1 MKPRTLG
8 VIQAASAAVLLLV
21 VLSPLL
27 MLFVASLK
35 DHRHEIL
42 ADMGS
47 WRAFWVENPSLNNYV
62 EIWGL
67 SGALPFGRYL
77 LNSVVILAV
86 TVAAGLLINS
96 MAAFVLAWG
105 RLRGRSLILG
115 LLIAMYIVPTE
126 SVLMPL
132 LFVVNRVGLT
142 DTYAAQILPFVAS
155 PLFIFLF
162 YQFFTQIPRELV
174 EAAAIDG
181 AGPFR
186 IWRAIFLPLSLPVM
200 ATVAVL
206 LGLDMWNQYL
216 WPLMVTR
223 TDAAKPISVAVAGFF
238 GTDEIYWDQAM
249 AASVLMTLP
258 ILAFYFVFQRW
269 FIASFLSSAVKG

>member
-1 MKPRTLG
+1 LNI
-8 VIQAASAAVLLLV
+8 VLALSALVLLLV
-21 VLSPLL
+21 ILSPLL

-47 WRAFWVENPSLNNYV
+47 WRAFWVADPSFNNYR

-77 LNSVVILAV
+77 FNSVVILFV
-86 TVAAGLLINS
+86 TVAGGLLVNS
-96 MAAFVLAWG
+96 LAAFVLAWG
-105 RLRGRSLILG
+105 RVRGRGIILG
-115 LLIAMYIVPTE
+115 TLIALYIVPTE

-132 LFVVNRVGLT
+132 LFVVNRIGLT

-186 IWRAIFLPLSLPVM
+186 IWRAVFLPLSLPVM

-238 GTDEIYWDQAM
+238 GTDEIFWDQAM
-249 AASVLMTLP
+249 AASVLMTVP
-258 ILAFYFVFQRW
+258 ILVFYFAFQRW
-269 FIASFLSSAVKG
+269 FIASFLSSGVKG

>member
-1 MKPRTLG
+1 
-8 VIQAASAAVLLLV
+8 
-21 VLSPLL
+21 
-27 MLFVASLK
+27 VA
-35 DHRHEIL
+35 D
-42 ADMGS
+42 
-47 WRAFWVENPSLNNYV
+47 PSFNNYR

-77 LNSVVILAV
+77 FNSVVILFV
-86 TVAAGLLINS
+86 TVAGGLLVNS
-96 MAAFVLAWG
+96 LAAFVLAWG
-105 RLRGRSLILG
+105 RVRGRGIILG
-115 LLIAMYIVPTE
+115 TLIALYIVPTE

-132 LFVVNRVGLT
+132 LFVVNRIGLT

-186 IWRAIFLPLSLPVM
+186 IWRAVFLPLSLPVM

-238 GTDEIYWDQAM
+238 GTDEIFWDQAM
-249 AASVLMTLP
+249 AASVLMTVP
-258 ILAFYFVFQRW
+258 ILVFYFAFQRW
-269 FIASFLSSAVKG
+269 FIASFLSSGVKG

>member
-1 MKPRTLG
+1 VRHRGPG
-8 VIQAASAAVLLLV
+8 IVQAISALILLLV

-35 DHRHEIL
+35 DERHQIL

-47 WRAFWVENPSLNNYV
+47 WRAFWVDQPSLNNYR

-77 LNSVVILAV
+77 FNSVVILAV
-86 TVAAGLLINS
+86 TVAAGLLVNS
-96 MAAFVLAWG
+96 LAAYVLAWG
-105 RLRGRSLILG
+105 RLRGRGVILG
-115 LLIAMYIVPTE
+115 ALVALYIVPTE

-132 LFVVNRVGLT
+132 LFVVNRIGLT
-142 DTYAAQILPFVAS
+142 DTYAAQILPFVAN

-162 YQFFTQIPRELV
+162 YQFFIQIPRELV

-181 AGPFR
+181 AGPFHT
-186 IWRAIFLPLSLPVM
+186 WRAVFLPLSLPVM

-206 LGLDMWNQYL
+206 LGLEMWNQYL

-238 GTDEIYWDQAM
+238 GTDEVYWDQAM
-249 AASVLMTLP
+249 AASVLMTVP
-258 ILAFYFVFQRW
+258 ILLFYFAFQRW